1 MKMDQPEANIYEFG
15 DFRLD
20 AAKRLLLKGGDEP
33 VPLMPKAFDTL
44 LYLVRHS
51 GRVIEKDELMREIW
65 TDTIVE
71 ENNLNQNISILRRVF
86 GEKRGEHRF
95 IATIPGKGYKFV
107 AEVTAVANG
116 SIRSF
121 DIETGAEKSSRDRIP
136 KNKGRIAGANIT
148 NRLDLLA
155 LTVLG
160 VLALSSIGFYL
171 WRENSKSTSADT
183 SIKTVAVLPFK
194 PLVAENRDEVLEM
207 GMADTLIA
215 QLGNNQKIIVL
226 PLSSVRKYGNL
237 EQNAMEAGK
246 ELGADSVL
254 DGSIQ
259 RWGDKI
265 RVNVRL
271 IKVADGTSVWTGTF
285 DEKFPDIFVVQDSIS
300 KRVVSALAIQ
310 LSGDEQTLLKKRQ
323 TNNAEAYE
331 FYLRGRYHVFKITRP
346 EILKAIGYFQKAID
360 ADPNY
365 ALAYAGMAD
374 AYRTQAIAAFAPSNE
389 VCPQAKALALRTLE
403 IDDSLAEAH
412 IVLGWVG
419 FLFDWDWENAERE
432 LKKAIELAPND
443 SEAHRAYAHFL
454 SNSGRHEEA
463 VAEGK
468 RARELA
474 PLTLITAALES
485 QFLIYAGRYD
495 EATARLDKT
504 LELDQ
509 NFWLV
514 HNCLGRVY
522 ILQGR
527 NAEAIAEFTKAR
539 ELSAGGTTEPIAQL
553 GYALAISGKRNEALA
568 ILKELKSFAAENYV
582 PMYFFALI
590 YNGLGNREMALSYLE
605 KSFDNRKVQLTFIKI
620 DTRWDKH
627 RADGRFVDLIR
638 KMNLQL

>member
-1 MKMDQPEANIYEFG
+1 MTNAQRN
-15 DFRLD
+15 LD
-20 AAKRLLLKGGDEP
+20 AP
-33 VPLMPKAFDTL
+33 CTL
-44 LYLVRHS
+44 Q
-51 GRVIEKDELMREIW
+51 D
-65 TDTIVE
+65 
-71 ENNLNQNISILRRVF
+71 SITL
-86 GEKRGEHRF
+86 
-95 IATIPGKGYKFV
+95 
-107 AEVTAVANG
+107 
-116 SIRSF
+116 
-121 DIETGAEKSSRDRIP
+121 
-136 KNKGRIAGANIT
+136 
-148 NRLDLLA
+148 
-155 LTVLG
+155 
-160 VLALSSIGFYL
+160 
-171 WRENSKSTSADT
+171 
-183 SIKTVAVLPFK
+183 LPFK

-207 GMADTLIA
+207 GIADTLIA
-215 QLGNNQKIIVL
+215 QLGNNRKIIVL

-300 KRVVSALAIQ
+300 KRVESALAIQ

-374 AYRTQAIAAFAPSNE
+374 AYRT
-389 VCPQAKALALRTLE
+389 LALRTLE

-509 NFWLV
+509 NFWLL
-514 HNCLGRVY
+514 HNYLGRVY

-590 YNGLGNREMALSYLE
+590 YNGLGNRE
-605 KSFDNRKVQLTFIKI
+605 
-620 DTRWDKH
+620 WH
-627 RADGRFVDLIR
+627 
-638 KMNLQL
+638 

>member
-514 HNCLGRVY
+514 HNYLGRVY

-605 KSFDNRKVQLTFIKI
+605 KSFDNREVQLTFIKI